1 MNFLK
6 LSLLSILVV
15 FFSFLNFL
23 NISFLGVKPNFAL
36 AAIIAVLFF
45 AGDIFEGLFLIA
57 LSSLILKFSPIAG
70 KDILVYFFVCVAMLL
85 IKKYLPWQN
94 FLGSIV
100 LVSFSTLL
108 FYAFLFSNS
117 IASPVFFKE
126 IAYNIIASSF
136 VFLVL
141 SRFKIFNAPSGKIF
155 NINR

>member
-1 MNFLK
+1 VATNLKIFL
-6 LSLLSILVV
+6 LAVLTI

-36 AAIIAVLFF
+36 AAVVAFLFF
-45 AGDIFEGLFLIA
+45 AGDIFEGLFLIT

-70 KDILVYFFVCVAMLL
+70 KDILVYFFVCVAILL

-94 FLGSIV
+94 FLGNLV

-126 IAYNIIASSF
+126 IVYNIIVSSV

-141 SRFKIFNAPSGKIF
+141 SRFKVFNSANKKIF
-155 NINR
+155 TP